1 MLGFSTQGFY
11 KWQRSPVTRRDY
23 DDAVLINAA
32 RDAHHDDPTF
42 GYRFIADELEQ
53 KGHMASE
60 RRIWRLCS
68 QEQLWSAFAK
78 KKLSMANFK
87 YPLVATRSPHP
98 SSADY
103 FFFDENWP
111 PLERASFIRNDSP
124 LVTTTIP

>member
-1 MLGFSTQGFY
+1 MCR
-11 KWQRSPVTRRDY
+11 RSSPAEV
-23 DDAVLINAA
+23 I
-32 RDAHHDDPTF
+32 
-42 GYRFIADELEQ
+42 
-53 KGHMASE
+53 
-60 RRIWRLCS
+60 
-68 QEQLWSAFAK
+68 SA
-78 KKLSMANFK
+78 LSMANFK